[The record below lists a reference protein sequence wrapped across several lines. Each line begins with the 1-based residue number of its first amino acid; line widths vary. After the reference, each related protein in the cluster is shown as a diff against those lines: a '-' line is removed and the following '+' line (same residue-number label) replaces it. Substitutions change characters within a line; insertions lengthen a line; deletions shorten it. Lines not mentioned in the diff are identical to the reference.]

1 MIALTVDDERPMLA
15 ALTAAVSA
23 SPDISSV
30 AEFTTCSAALEWA
43 EANPVDVAFLDIS
56 MRGMGGLKLAEKI
69 VELRPDCRIIFCT
82 GYTQYALDAIQLHV
96 SGYLLKPITAEA
108 VQKELDYIKG
118 KKAKEKLLSVQCF
131 GSFQVMARGRP
142 LNFKRSKSK
151 ELLAALID
159 RRGAGITAKEICAVM
174 WPEGINDSKNINY
187 LYQLFSDLR
196 HALELAGAADVLLQ
210 NGYAY
215 ALDVERIDCDYYSYL
230 DTGRPE
236 FHGEYMLQYSWAE
249 GTAGF
254 LSQT

>member
-142 LNFKRSKSK
+142 LNFRRSRSK
-151 ELLAALID
+151 ELLAVLID

-196 HALELAGAADVLLQ
+196 HTLQLAGAADVLQQ

-215 ALDVERIDCDYYSYL
+215 ALDTERIDCDYYSYL

-249 GTAGF
+249 STAGF

>member
-1 MIALTVDDERPMLA
+1 MIAMTVDDERPMLA

-30 AEFTTCSAALEWA
+30 TEFTTCSAALEWA
-43 EANPVDVAFLDIS
+43 ENNPVDVAFLDIS

-69 VELRPDCRIIFCT
+69 VELHPDCRIIFCT

-118 KKAKEKLLSVQCF
+118 RKAKEKLLSVQCF
-131 GSFQVMARGRP
+131 GSFEVMAQGKP

-151 ELLAALID
+151 ELLAVLID

-174 WPEGINDSKNINY
+174 WPEDGNDSKNINY

-196 HALELAGAADVLLQ
+196 HALELAGAGDILLQ

-215 ALDVERIDCDYYSYL
+215 AVDVERIDCDYYSYL

>member
-1 MIALTVDDERPMLA
+1 MIAMTVDDERPMLA
-15 ALTAAVSA
+15 ALTAAVSS

-30 AEFTTCSAALEWA
+30 TEFTACSAALEWT
-43 EANPVDVAFLDIS
+43 EHNPIDVAFLDIS

-69 VELRPDCRIIFCT
+69 VELHPDCRIIFCT

-108 VQKELDYIKG
+108 VQRELDHIKG
-118 KKAKEKLLSVQCF
+118 RKAKEKLLSVQCF
-131 GSFQVMARGRP
+131 GSFEVMARGRP

-151 ELLAALID
+151 ELLAVLID

-174 WPEGINDSKNINY
+174 WPDGGSDSKNINY

-196 HALELAGAADVLLQ
+196 HALELAGAADVLQQ

-215 ALDVERIDCDYYSYL
+215 ALDMERIDCDYYSYL
-230 DTGRPE
+230 NTGRPE

>member
-1 MIALTVDDERPMLA
+1 MIAMTVDDERPMLA

-30 AEFTTCSAALEWA
+30 TEFTTCSAALEWA
-43 EANPVDVAFLDIS
+43 ENNPVDVAFLDIS

-96 SGYLLKPITAEA
+96 SGYLLKPITAAA

-118 KKAKEKLLSVQCF
+118 RKAKEKLLSVQCF
-131 GSFQVMARGRP
+131 GCFEVMARGRP
-142 LNFKRSKSK
+142 LSFKRSKSK
-151 ELLAALID
+151 EMLAVLID
-159 RRGAGITAKEICAVM
+159 RKGAGMTAKEICAVL
-174 WPEGINDSKNINY
+174 WADGGNDSKNINY

-196 HALELAGAADVLLQ
+196 HTLELVGAADILRQ

-215 ALDVERIDCDYYSYL
+215 ALDTERIDCDYYSYL
-230 DTGRPE
+230 NTGRPE
-236 FHGEYMLQYSWAE
+236 FRGEYMLQYSWAE
-249 GTAGF
+249 NTAG
-254 LSQT
+254 LLCRK

>member
-142 LNFKRSKSK
+142 LNFRRSRSK
-151 ELLAALID
+151 ELLAVLID

-196 HALELAGAADVLLQ
+196 HTLQLAGAADVLQQ

-215 ALDVERIDCDYYSYL
+215 SLDMDRIDCDYYSYL

>member
-1 MIALTVDDERPMLA
+1 MIAITVDDERPMLA

-43 EANPVDVAFLDIS
+43 ENNPVDVAFLDIS

-69 VELRPDCRIIFCT
+69 VELHPDCRIIFCT
-82 GYTQYALDAIQLHV
+82 GYPQYALDAIQLHV
-96 SGYLLKPITAEA
+96 SGYLLKPITVEE

-118 KKAKEKLLSVQCF
+118 RKAKEKLLSVQCF
-131 GSFQVMARGRP
+131 GSFQVMAQGRP

-151 ELLAALID
+151 ELLAVLID
-159 RRGAGITAKEICAVM
+159 RKGAGVTAKEICAVM
-174 WPEGINDSKNINY
+174 WPEDGNDSKNINY

-196 HALELAGAADVLLQ
+196 HALELAGAADILLQ

-215 ALDVERIDCDYYSYL
+215 AVDVERIDCDYYSYL

>member
-1 MIALTVDDERPMLA
+1 MIAITVDDERPMLA

-30 AEFTTCSAALEWA
+30 TEFATCSAALEWA
-43 EANPVDVAFLDIS
+43 ENNPVDVAFLDIS

-69 VELRPDCRIIFCT
+69 VELHPDCRIIFCT
-82 GYTQYALDAIQLHV
+82 GYPQYALDAIQLHV
-96 SGYLLKPITAEA
+96 SGYLLKPITVEE

-118 KKAKEKLLSVQCF
+118 RKAKEKLLSVQCF
-131 GSFQVMARGRP
+131 GSFQVMTQGGP

-151 ELLAALID
+151 ELLAVLID
-159 RRGAGITAKEICAVM
+159 RKGAGVTAKEICAVM
-174 WPEGINDSKNINY
+174 WPEDGNDGKNINY

-196 HALELAGAADVLLQ
+196 HALELAGAADILLQ

-215 ALDVERIDCDYYSYL
+215 AVDVERIDCDYYSYL
-230 DTGRPE
+230 HIGRPE

-249 GTAGF
+249 DTAGF
-254 LSQT
+254 LCQT

>member
-1 MIALTVDDERPMLA
+1 MIAMTVDDERPMLV

-30 AEFTTCSAALEWA
+30 TEFTACSAALEWA
-43 EANPVDVAFLDIS
+43 ENNPVDVAFLDIS

-118 KKAKEKLLSVQCF
+118 RKAKEKLLSVQCF
-131 GSFQVMARGRP
+131 GSFQVTARGRP
-142 LNFKRSKSK
+142 LNFKRSRSK
-151 ELLAALID
+151 ELLAVLID
-159 RRGAGITAKEICAVM
+159 RKGAGITAKEICAVM
-174 WPEGINDSKNINY
+174 WSEGGNDSKNINY

-196 HALELAGAADVLLQ
+196 HALELAGAADVLQQ

-215 ALDVERIDCDYYSYL
+215 ALDMERIDCDYYSYL

-249 GTAGF
+249 DTAGF

>member
-1 MIALTVDDERPMLA
+1 MIAMTVDDERPMLA

-30 AEFTTCSAALEWA
+30 AEFSTCSAALEWA
-43 EANPVDVAFLDIS
+43 ENHPVDVAFLDIS

-96 SGYLLKPITAEA
+96 SGYLLKPITAAA

-118 KKAKEKLLSVQCF
+118 RKAKEKLLSVQCF
-131 GSFQVMARGRP
+131 GCFEVMARGRP
-142 LNFKRSKSK
+142 LSFKRSKSK
-151 ELLAALID
+151 EMLAVLID
-159 RRGAGITAKEICAVM
+159 RKGAGMTAKEICAVL
-174 WPEGINDSKNINY
+174 WADGGNDSKNINY

-196 HALELAGAADVLLQ
+196 HTLELVGAADILRQ

-215 ALDVERIDCDYYSYL
+215 ALDTERIDCDYYSYL
-230 DTGRPE
+230 NTGRPE
-236 FHGEYMLQYSWAE
+236 FRGEYMLQYSWAE
-249 GTAGF
+249 NTAG
-254 LSQT
+254 LLCRK

>member
-1 MIALTVDDERPMLA
+1 MIAITVDDERPMLA

-30 AEFTTCSAALEWA
+30 TEFATCSAALEWA
-43 EANPVDVAFLDIS
+43 ENNPVDVAFLDIS

-69 VELRPDCRIIFCT
+69 VELHPDCRIIFCT
-82 GYTQYALDAIQLHV
+82 GYPQYALDAIQLHV
-96 SGYLLKPITAEA
+96 SGYLLKPITVEE

-118 KKAKEKLLSVQCF
+118 RKAKEKLLSVQCF
-131 GSFQVMARGRP
+131 GSFQVMAQGRP

-151 ELLAALID
+151 ELLAVLID
-159 RRGAGITAKEICAVM
+159 RKGAGATAKEICAVM
-174 WPEGINDSKNINY
+174 WPEDGNDSKNINY

-196 HALELAGAADVLLQ
+196 HALELAGAADILLQ

-215 ALDVERIDCDYYSYL
+215 AVDVERIDCDYYSYL
-230 DTGRPE
+230 RTGRPE

-249 GTAGF
+249 DTAGF
-254 LSQT
+254 LCQK

>member
-1 MIALTVDDERPMLA
+1 MIAMTVDDERPMLA

-30 AEFTTCSAALEWA
+30 TEFITCSAALEWA
-43 EANPVDVAFLDIS
+43 EHNPVDVAFLDIS

-69 VELRPDCRIIFCT
+69 VELHPDCRIIFCT

-108 VQKELDYIKG
+108 VQKELDHIKG
-118 KKAKEKLLSVQCF
+118 RKAKEKLLSVQCF

-142 LNFKRSKSK
+142 LTFRRSRSK
-151 ELLAALID
+151 ELLAVLID

-174 WPEGINDSKNINY
+174 WPEGGNDSKNINY

-196 HALELAGAADVLLQ
+196 HTLELAGAKDVLQQ

-215 ALDVERIDCDYYSYL
+215 ALDMDRIDCDYYSYL

-249 GTAGF
+249 DTAGF

>member
-1 MIALTVDDERPMLA
+1 MIAITVDDERPMLA

-30 AEFTTCSAALEWA
+30 TEFATCSAALEWA
-43 EANPVDVAFLDIS
+43 ENNPVDVAFLDIS

-69 VELRPDCRIIFCT
+69 VELHPDCRIIFCT

-108 VQKELDYIKG
+108 VQKELDHIKG
-118 KKAKEKLLSVQCF
+118 RKAKAKLLSVQCF
-131 GSFQVMARGRP
+131 GCFEVMAQGKP

-151 ELLAALID
+151 ELLAVLID
-159 RRGAGITAKEICAVM
+159 RKGAGVTAKEICAVM
-174 WPEGINDSKNINY
+174 WPEDGNDSKNINY

-196 HALELAGAADVLLQ
+196 HALELAGAADILLQ

-215 ALDVERIDCDYYSYL
+215 AVDVERIDCDYYSYL
-230 DTGRPE
+230 HTGRPE

-249 GTAGF
+249 DMAGF
-254 LSQT
+254 LCQT

>member
-1 MIALTVDDERPMLA
+1 MIAITVDDERPMLA

-30 AEFTTCSAALEWA
+30 TEFATCSAALEWA
-43 EANPVDVAFLDIS
+43 ENNPVDVAFLDIS

-69 VELRPDCRIIFCT
+69 VELHPNCRIIFCT
-82 GYTQYALDAIQLHV
+82 GYPQYALDAIQLHV
-96 SGYLLKPITAEA
+96 SGYLLKPITVEE

-118 KKAKEKLLSVQCF
+118 RKAKEKLLSVQCF
-131 GSFQVMARGRP
+131 GSFQVMAQGRP

-151 ELLAALID
+151 ELLAVLID
-159 RRGAGITAKEICAVM
+159 RKGAGVTAKEICAVM
-174 WPEGINDSKNINY
+174 WPEDGNDSKNINY

-196 HALELAGAADVLLQ
+196 HALELAGAADILLQ

-215 ALDVERIDCDYYSYL
+215 AVDVERIDCDYYSCL
-230 DTGRPE
+230 HTGRPE

-249 GTAGF
+249 DTAGF
-254 LSQT
+254 LCQT

>member
-1 MIALTVDDERPMLA
+1 MIAITVDDERPMLA

-30 AEFTTCSAALEWA
+30 TEFATCSAALEWA
-43 EANPVDVAFLDIS
+43 ENNPVDVAFLDIS

-69 VELRPDCRIIFCT
+69 VELHPDCRIIFCT
-82 GYTQYALDAIQLHV
+82 GYPQYALDAIQLHV
-96 SGYLLKPITAEA
+96 SGYLLKPITVEE

-118 KKAKEKLLSVQCF
+118 RKAKEKLLSVQCF
-131 GSFQVMARGRP
+131 GSFQVMAQGGP

-151 ELLAALID
+151 ELLAVLID
-159 RRGAGITAKEICAVM
+159 RKGAGVTAKEICAVM
-174 WPEGINDSKNINY
+174 WPEDGNDSKNINY

-196 HALELAGAADVLLQ
+196 HALELAGAADILLQ

-215 ALDVERIDCDYYSYL
+215 AVDVERIDCDYYSYL